1 MESGLAAGLPRA
13 IGEAGAKV
21 EEEPSRFAAWART
34 ASVSFFGVALRGLGG
49 HRDQT
54 LRWLNS
60 TVAFAAGLAFFG
72 AVGSI
77 LLQVVVVVWNAAA
90 YWGSHGQLPPSG
102 LRLSEDATLVCLGI
116 PILLFGAVVFTSS
129 LVAWPEIVG
138 PRSPSRPQYG
148 LRVLFQVRQS
158 GLLAPVEARRV
169 WRERLVSLLFMSA
182 LMMIAGVVSHLA
194 AAGFSTVFGTGGLA
208 GVRPYTYWGFAAALL
223 FSLWSFAL
231 LPALPLAYKTI
242 ALSGCLLFVL
252 IYVGLFGVMLVDPL
266 LWGLGLIEH
275 PLAEPPVG
283 LLIIVAVAWTG
294 LLLAM
299 SWAWCEPSTW
309 RLEPDG
315 ARSAANVLKALAVLL
330 ALMFSAGLL
339 TRLLMVLMTGVE

>member
-1 MESGLAAGLPRA
+1 
-13 IGEAGAKV
+13 
-21 EEEPSRFAAWART
+21 
-34 ASVSFFGVALRGLGG
+34 
-49 HRDQT
+49 
-54 LRWLNS
+54 
-60 TVAFAAGLAFFG
+60 
-72 AVGSI
+72 
-77 LLQVVVVVWNAAA
+77 
-90 YWGSHGQLPPSG
+90 
-102 LRLSEDATLVCLGI
+102 
-116 PILLFGAVVFTSS
+116 
-129 LVAWPEIVG
+129 
-138 PRSPSRPQYG
+138 
-148 LRVLFQVRQS
+148 
-158 GLLAPVEARRV
+158 
-169 WRERLVSLLFMSA
+169 
-182 LMMIAGVVSHLA
+182 
-194 AAGFSTVFGTGGLA
+194 VFGTGGLA